1 MSPRA
6 PRSKMSGWASPI
18 GGQAARF
25 LVGHASSLRQPYR
38 VSPVTGY
45 PISLAMLLSYAKD
58 MVTPAQLATDIRDAI
73 TRLNRRLRQVRPVGE
88 LTQSQLSA
96 LTSLELA
103 GALTPREL
111 AEAERVQ
118 PPTMT
123 RIVGKLETLGLV
135 QRDPHPTDGRQVI
148 LSATPAGREVFAE
161 HRRARD
167 EWLTRQLTDLPPTER
182 ATLHAAAEIL
192 SRIARGKENAEGA
205 KSAARGAPGG
215 ENQK

>member
-1 MSPRA
+1 MA
-6 PRSKMSGWASPI
+6 PA
-18 GGQAARF
+18 
-25 LVGHASSLRQPYR
+25 
-38 VSPVTGY
+38 
-45 PISLAMLLSYAKD
+45 
-58 MVTPAQLATDIRDAI
+58 AQLATDIRDAI
-73 TRLNRRLRQVRPVGE
+73 TRLNRRLRQVRPVGD

-103 GALTPREL
+103 GSLTPREL

-135 QRDPHPTDGRQVI
+135 RRDPHPTDGRQVI
-148 LSATPAGREVFAE
+148 LSATEAGREVFAE

-167 EWLTRQLTDLPPTER
+167 EWLTRRLAELPPAER

-192 SRIARGKENAEGA
+192 SRIARDV
-205 KSAARGAPGG
+205 SGG
-215 ENQK
+215 ENPK